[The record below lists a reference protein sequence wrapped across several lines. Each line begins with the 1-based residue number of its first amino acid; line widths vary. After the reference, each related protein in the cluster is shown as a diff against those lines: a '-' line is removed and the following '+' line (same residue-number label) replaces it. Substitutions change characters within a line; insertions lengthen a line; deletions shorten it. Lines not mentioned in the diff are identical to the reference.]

1 MISELLFKAFDV
13 LVTGLIVVF
22 LFLIVLTL
30 LTKLLV
36 TLFPEQ
42 SSHTHSDISHDAH
55 LKPQPLSKPQ
65 QAAIAV
71 AVHRYRYH
79 QQHEGKLL

>member
-1 MISELLFKAFDV
+1 MIPDLLFRALDI
-13 LVTGLIVVF
+13 LVAGLIVVF
-22 LFLIVLTL
+22 VFLLVLTL

-42 SSHTHSDISHDAH
+42 SSHTDISHATS

-71 AVHRYRYH
+71 AVHRYRR
-79 QQHEGKLL
+79 QHKQEGKLL